1 MHTSFITKSSIFEDK
16 NNRIMKRN
24 VLLMFSVIVS
34 LMFIL
39 PSCGKYE
46 EGPGISL
53 RTKKQRLVG
62 KWIADKYVTD
72 EGSANADDPTTYE
85 FTSSNSF
92 VVEGD
97 LGTTNGTWEFSDDK
111 LSVIATY
118 SLPIVGEF
126 TTTWKILRLTNTELW
141 VLDEDDL
148 QIQLIPAE

>member
-72 EGSANADDPTTYE
+72 EGSANADDPTT
-85 FTSSNSF
+85 
-92 VVEGD
+92 
-97 LGTTNGTWEFSDDK
+97 
-111 LSVIATY
+111 
-118 SLPIVGEF
+118 
-126 TTTWKILRLTNTELW
+126 
-141 VLDEDDL
+141 
-148 QIQLIPAE
+148 